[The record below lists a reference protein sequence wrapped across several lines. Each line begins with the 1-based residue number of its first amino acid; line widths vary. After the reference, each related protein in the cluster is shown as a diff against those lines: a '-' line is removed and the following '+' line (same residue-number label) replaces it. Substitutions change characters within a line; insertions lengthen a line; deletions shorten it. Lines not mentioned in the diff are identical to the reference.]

1 MAGRGV
7 EMRRIKRITLFLVAA
22 IFLNLAGCLPMNEEQ
37 IAKQAQKH
45 TPSDPTDQGA
55 QGRNL
60 KR

>member
-1 MAGRGV
+1 
-7 EMRRIKRITLFLVAA
+7 MRRIKRITLFLVAA